1 MKNTTKSTS
10 DPSKGSENEL
20 TKKAW
25 FWIAVI
31 TLLILAF
38 SPALVYMSKF
48 KSGGLSSKNIDWSQF
63 GIYLSGT
70 LSPVIALTGAILTF
84 TLGFVSNRHNQTL
97 LKKQEREKRPLI
109 NVSFMDKD
117 TSITIALHNK
127 GLGPM
132 IITKYL
138 IENEKTNQEKSGV
151 FDWIESLPCQYGNY
165 TGNQDNLVLREGE
178 KRNLLRLEGELSDVS
193 FINHRDRLRN
203 LLGDLRIKIAYN
215 DIYDTAMPVYTK
227 SFSWF
232 KRHINNPQAPKKN

>member
-1 MKNTTKSTS
+1 MSSNPQSTKE
-10 DPSKGSENEL
+10 PKKASENEI
-20 TKKAW
+20 TNKTW
-25 FWIAVI
+25 FWLALIM
-31 TLLILAF
+31 LFILAF

-48 KSGGLSSKNIDWSQF
+48 CSGSLSSNNIDWSQF
-63 GIYLSGT
+63 GTYLSGT

-84 TLGFVSNRHNQTL
+84 TLGFVSYRHNQTL
-97 LKKQEREKRPLI
+97 LKKQEREKRPLV

-117 TSITIALHNK
+117 TSITISLHNK

-138 IENEKTNQEKSGV
+138 IENEKTSEEKSGV

-165 TGNQDNLVLREGE
+165 TGNQDNLVLRDGE
-178 KRNLLRLEGELSDVS
+178 KRNLLRLNGELSDPF
-193 FINHRDRLRN
+193 FISHRDRLRN
-203 LLGDLRIKIAYN
+203 LLGDLRIKITYN

-232 KRHINNPQAPKKN
+232 KRHVTNPDAPKKN